1 MGRSAC
7 ILVADYKLVFPF
19 YRLCTIL
26 QQSTNVNAGQSI
38 NGLQQTAS
46 YGWEQLFKS
55 IDNSVN
61 FLLSVGAVYKNEVD
75 AGWIGCGSWPGRGL
89 ELIAVE
95 DY

>member
-19 YRLCTIL
+19 YRLCAVL

-38 NGLQQTAS
+38 KGLQQTAS

-61 FLLSVGAVYKNEVD
+61 QLSVGAVYKNEVD

-89 ELIAVE
+89 EVIAVE

>member
-1 MGRSAC
+1 M
-7 ILVADYKLVFPF
+7 ADYKLVFPF
-19 YRLCTIL
+19 YRLCAIL

-61 FLLSVGAVYKNEVD
+61 FLLSVDAVYKNEVD

-89 ELIAVE
+89 EVIAVE

>member
-7 ILVADYKLVFPF
+7 SLVADCKLVFPF

-38 NGLQQTAS
+38 NDLEQTAS

-61 FLLSVGAVYKNEVD
+61 FLLSVGAVYKNAMD
-75 AGWIGCGSWPGRGL
+75 AGLIGCGTWPGRGR
-89 ELIAVE
+89 EVIAAE
-95 DY
+95 GY

>member
-7 ILVADYKLVFPF
+7 ILVADCKFVFPF

-38 NGLQQTAS
+38 KGLQQTAS

-55 IDNSVN
+55 IVNSVN
-61 FLLSVGAVYKNEVD
+61 FLLSVGTVYKNEVD
-75 AGWIGCGSWPGRGL
+75 AGRIGCGSRPGRGL
-89 ELIAVE
+89 EVIDVE

>member
-38 NGLQQTAS
+38 NDLEQTAWC
-46 YGWEQLFKS
+46 GWERLFKS

-61 FLLSVGAVYKNEVD
+61 FLLSFGAVYKNAVD
-75 AGWIGCGSWPGRGL
+75 AGRIGYGSWSGSCL
-89 ELIAVE
+89 EVIAVE